1 MSEFTLR
8 TEIDVLETVADQSA
22 LHVME
27 ISSVVDEHPITV
39 DETCVC
45 LHNQG
50 CIRPLGRGVYEIT
63 EKGKQRLETECT
75 S

>member
-1 MSEFTLR
+1 MSGFTIQ
-8 TEIDVLETVADQSA
+8 TEIVVLETVADQSA

-27 ISSVVDEHPITV
+27 ISSVVDRHPITV
-39 DETCVC
+39 DQTCVC

-50 CIRPLGRGVYEIT
+50 CIRPLGRRVFEIT
-63 EKGKQRLETECT
+63 EKGKQRLETEHT